1 VYSASHYPNSGH
13 RKHICYLQGIP
24 KGDVYF
30 SLKGLSMSEER
41 RIVVSIDFG
50 TTFSGVAWADT
61 TQVSPSS
68 TYTMVSCRA
77 KAIKPDVQ
85 HVLSDWPSVGSSQ
98 NSPKVPTELR
108 KVASG
113 WQWGFQIPKSA
124 KRSRLFKL

>member
-1 VYSASHYPNSGH
+1 
-13 RKHICYLQGIP
+13 
-24 KGDVYF
+24 
-30 SLKGLSMSEER
+30 MSEDR

-68 TYTMVSCRA
+68 MLQRFHAALKPS
-77 KAIKPDVQ
+77 KPDVQ
-85 HVLSDWPSVGSSQ
+85 HVLSDWPSTGSSQ